1 MQKDLKTRDSKS
13 YSRARVIIY
22 FFFSPLFFS
31 MRHHPSSLNPSLNPL
46 ERFLTF
52 REPFNVSTT
61 LRKRERAATLLRS
74 REAGEK
80 KLAKLNGGDI
90 APAFFGGGGGGGEG
104 G

>member
-1 MQKDLKTRDSKS
+1 
-13 YSRARVIIY
+13 
-22 FFFSPLFFS
+22 

-90 APAFFGGGGGGGEG
+90 APAFFGGGGGGEEG
-104 G
+104 MG